1 MIFQKCMKGNRIFI
15 PLYTK
20 TKLTK
25 FIWAF
30 IACTFSSGDGTS
42 DKEEKLEGEYDT
54 AKECVD
60 AVLEKKPDANGVT
73 YGVLDDS
80 RQKECYA
87 EIGMVDTNDDSKW
100 KSCIF
105 GGKIIYSTIQ
115 FDGDHDHY
123 LEIHSCCFMFIA

>member
-1 MIFQKCMKGNRIFI
+1 M
-15 PLYTK
+15 
-20 TKLTK
+20 
-25 FIWAF
+25 
-30 IACTFSSGDGTS
+30 
-42 DKEEKLEGEYDT
+42 
-54 AKECVD
+54 
-60 AVLEKKPDANGVT
+60 EKKPDANGVT

-115 FDGDHDHY
+115 FDGVFTKLSRSLSWDPLMLFY
-123 LEIHSCCFMFIA
+123 VYSLTI